1 MCGIAVAVDWDE
13 AEASARRLVDGIS
26 HRGDVTDP
34 VITPRRGIAM
44 ATRRLRIVDG
54 TNAIQPMA
62 SFDGRL
68 LVSFNGEIYNHA
80 ILRAELE
87 TLGVSF
93 KTESDTEVLAN
104 ALRMWG
110 PNALLRLNGMFA
122 FVAIDIS
129 TGEFLAA
136 RDPFGVKPL
145 YVVRSSNGFLF
156 CSEIQPLLNA
166 TDEGEVLLLP
176 PGFLLTRSLC
186 VRYSVRPSGSDNFPI
201 QFSPKKLDRM
211 LSEAVRI
218 RMPKDLPIV
227 VMFSGGIDSTLVAH
241 YARQFQPETPGY
253 MLAGPDCP
261 DYAYARRYADQTNF
275 DLRILPFDPFSDQ
288 TFSLLDTIV
297 EVVESFEPTVVRG
310 SLCSYLI
317 AQKIHQDGFRIAM
330 CGEGADELFCGYPA
344 LADAFSLGNK
354 EGFAV
359 REQTLCYMHR
369 AGLQRVDRCSM
380 RFGIETREP
389 FLDPS
394 IVAHALRLDGAAL
407 VGTMGAEVQGKMAL
421 RGLYDLCPEKL
432 PAFIRDRKKVGFDEG
447 AGLDTGTLTSRWV
460 ERFEDVITDREFAG
474 GKHEFEAFELT
485 SKEELFYIRKL
496 AARLDLARIPHLR
509 GRLKLAVPETR
520 LAA

>member
-1 MCGIAVAVDWDE
+1 MCGIAVAVDWDD
-13 AEASARRLVDGIS
+13 AEASVGRLIEGIL

-34 VITPRRGIAM
+34 ITAVRKGIAM
-44 ATRRLRIVDG
+44 GTRRLRVVDG
-54 TNAIQPMA
+54 ENAIQPMA

-87 TLGVSF
+87 NLGVSF

-122 FVAIDIS
+122 FVAVDIS
-129 TGEFLAA
+129 TGEFLSA

-145 YVVRSSNGFLF
+145 YVVRSSTGFLF

-166 TDEGEVLLLP
+166 TDAGEVMLLP
-176 PGFLLTRSLC
+176 PGFLLTRNLC
-186 VRYSVRPSGSDNFPI
+186 VRYSVRSSGESSSSA

-211 LSEAVRI
+211 LLDAVRI
-218 RMPKDLPIV
+218 RMPKDLPLA

-241 YARQFQPETPGY
+241 YARYFQPKTPGY

-261 DYAYARRYADQTNF
+261 DYDYAKRYADQTNF
-275 DLRILPFDPFSDQ
+275 DLRILPFDPYSDQ

-297 EVVESFEPTVVRG
+297 EVAESFEPTVIRG
-310 SLCSYLI
+310 SLCSYLT
-317 AQKIHQDGFRIAM
+317 AQKIQQDGFRVAM

-344 LADAFSLGNK
+344 LADAFWLGNK
-354 EGFAV
+354 EGFSV
-359 REQTLCYMHR
+359 REQTLSYMHR

-389 FLDPS
+389 ILDS
-394 IVAHALRLDGAAL
+394 SVAAYALQLDGSALVRTMDAVAQGKAALRS
-407 VGTMGAEVQGKMAL
+407 
-421 RGLYDLCPEKL
+421 LYDLYPDRL
-432 PAFIRDRKKVGFDEG
+432 PASIRDRKKVAFDEG
-447 AGLDTGTLTSRWV
+447 AGLDTGALTSQWI
-460 ERFEDVITDREFAG
+460 ERFEDAVTDREFADG
-474 GKHEFEAFELT
+474 QREFEAFELT

-496 AARLDLARIPHLR
+496 AAKLDLARVPHLR
-509 GRLKLAVPETR
+509 GRLKLAIPVSR